1 MNNYVIGIID
11 EDTVD
16 IQYIERTV
24 LINKPEE
31 IQDFQV
37 KFATYCLDGY
47 REDFYEKIVLDAIE
61 DIINEKIQMLIIDY
75 KIIVSSNNLEGTEIF
90 KRINEMV
97 PKFPVVILSN
107 LPQSC
112 YEKEFIDA
120 DKIYSK
126 KDFFKID
133 KEYSKQKTFNLFK
146 NMDNYISQ
154 RAKISVQLSEQLEK
168 LKGDDYSEDNLREL
182 MKTEDMLD
190 KFYPQQKSTA
200 ERLLDISDLRDAVNS
215 LEKANKL
222 LEG

>member
-1 MNNYVIGIID
+1 MNNYAIGIID
-11 EDTVD
+11 EDDAD
-16 IQYIERTV
+16 IQYIERTI
-24 LINKPEE
+24 LINKPEN
-31 IQDFQV
+31 IKDSQV
-37 KFATYCLDGY
+37 EFATYYLKECK
-47 REDFYEKIVLDAIE
+47 EDFCSKIVLDAIE
-61 DIINEKIQMLIIDY
+61 DIINEKIQLLIIDY
-75 KIIVSSNNLEGTEIF
+75 KIMVNSDKLEGTEIF
-90 KRINEMV
+90 KKITEMV

-112 YEKEFIDA
+112 YEKEFVDA
-120 DKIYSK
+120 DKVYSK
-126 KDFFKID
+126 KEFFKID

-168 LKGDDYSEDNLREL
+168 LKGDDYSEVNLKEL